1 MFRGS
6 CEHALE
12 SIRGGKET
20 LMTLLEAFVYDPLVD
35 WTPGVELR
43 LPGQA
48 QEDNAADKR
57 DMHTELTFS
66 MLSVRV
72 AEIRSRWLDN
82 QSHFTNALS
91 LVEDNFNLW
100 LEVFAGIQN
109 YNEYLTKLHLGMSA
123 LKEAEAN
130 PSHRLYTLQNRF
142 VEHNMVEASVKV
154 AQAKI
159 TAFVEDNEKLIHLHQ
174 RAETCLTPDQIHKW
188 TSEVATVKTGSMD
201 NASGVVHEFLT
212 NAGQVWSLSTFF
224 TFFLSFKN
232 GLSRLSS

>member
-130 PSHRLYTLQNRF
+130 PSHRLYTLQVTNYF
-142 VEHNMVEASVKV
+142 DPNFCKSN
-154 AQAKI
+154 I
-159 TAFVEDNEKLIHLHQ
+159 
-174 RAETCLTPDQIHKW
+174 QI
-188 TSEVATVKTGSMD
+188 
-201 NASGVVHEFLT
+201 L
-212 NAGQVWSLSTFF
+212 
-224 TFFLSFKN
+224 
-232 GLSRLSS
+232 